1 MIKFFEKFMILT
13 GKIFLKVFLFM
24 FTTPFV
30 ILFILFVFSI
40 DAMFTSVR
48 KRK

>member
-1 MIKFFEKFMILT
+1 MLKIIEILAK
-13 GKIFLKVFLFM
+13 GFLKVFLWIL
-24 FTTPFV
+24 TTPFV